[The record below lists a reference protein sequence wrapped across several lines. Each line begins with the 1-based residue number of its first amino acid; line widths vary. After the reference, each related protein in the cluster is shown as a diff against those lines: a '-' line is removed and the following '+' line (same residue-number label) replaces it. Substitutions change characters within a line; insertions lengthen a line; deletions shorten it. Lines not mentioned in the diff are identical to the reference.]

1 MTIRPLDDRSDILPV
16 LSPSGPVSGPEAVVL
31 LVRHRLN
38 LPAGEWWED
47 PSRGCGILDMIRA
60 SRVTEQ
66 DVPAL
71 SSYLAGYVRSTP
83 GVEAVEDVKAGV
95 SGRVFSW
102 SCRVLTASGSGE
114 ILYTAGL

>member
-1 MTIRPLDDRSDILPV
+1 MTIRPLDDRGDILPV
-16 LSPSGPVSGPEAVVL
+16 LSPSGAASGPEAAVL

-38 LPAGEWWED
+38 LLAGEWWED

-83 GVEAVEDVKAGV
+83 GVEDVADVKSAV

-102 SCRVLTASGSGE
+102 SCRIMTASGSGDVSYS
-114 ILYTAGL
+114 LPV